1 MANANLN
8 ITISGNGKG
17 LKAALDSARAAVLDF
32 SKDASKIDDIQKS
45 FDAVSQ
51 STMPLRMKL
60 KAIQQMMAEMNMA
73 GLDKTELFGRMAQKA
88 GAVADAIGDAR
99 TAVNA
104 FANDNMKLEAT
115 AQGFQLITGTAS
127 VLTGAMSML
136 NVENDKVQQAMMKVQ
151 SAIALVNGVTA
162 IANVLNKDSALMLR
176 LKAIRLA
183 ATTTAQTANTTATKV
198 NTVAEAANTA
208 ITKASTVSSVANT
221 ASTTA
226 NTVATAANTVARN
239 AWNVAVAI
247 GKALFGDFTGL
258 VLVGAAALTT
268 YAIATSDSTDEIEK
282 NNEAVTAS
290 KKRYDDYTESV
301 AKNCGDLV
309 YKFQS
314 LKSEWNQLKT
324 VAEKTQWLKEN
335 KTEFSNLGLSVDDL
349 TTAERVFVND
359 TDKVVKALEA
369 RAKAM
374 AAQTAIQD
382 AYSQYYKTKMNN
394 ANTVDGGGYYTTARA
409 GQKVS
414 KKEAVKAGIRINR
427 NDIYSTH
434 TLSEADANRLNN
446 YRRNQAIE
454 RRHNND
460 DAALTELNKT
470 LDFYNKEIGKSAQEI
485 AGLGLGKI
493 INENKNT
500 RSGSGSGSSS
510 NRTEKIDYLVS
521 VDDGSLQTAEKK
533 LQAWTEK
540 KKTLNIDDTEAIERV
555 NKEIEKWQKEVILRK
570 IALDG
575 DDKVKAVIDEIVEL
589 ENRKAE
595 IIVQL
600 NTADSAAQINEL
612 NKELNSI
619 DNRLIVDYIKIGIKP
634 EIEEGS
640 AVDIENQ
647 IKELQSVRKVLLQ
660 TVADPEAIKAVDDEI
675 KQLRKQLEA
684 EEIRL
689 GITPEIEAGSINYIK
704 KLIKEKEDEITLA
717 LNTNID
723 SESMKRLQSEL
734 RQLRQQEQQ
743 KEIEIGIRTAS
754 PTVSKNTDTPFVRG
768 SVDDKRQSLANAQS
782 TVSEIQENYRLNLI
796 GKDEVTSQLAEI
808 NCQLESIG
816 LKPITLTFND
826 DGTLTTAA
834 EDLERYR
841 NQMENVSNITGNLG
855 STFGSLGSAIGGTTG
870 EIMNFAGQSLNAL
883 SQIIPQIVTMITAKN
898 AEAIAAGTASGAA
911 LPFPANI
918 AAIAAIVAQ
927 IASVFAALPAFESG
941 GVVGGTSYTGDKL
954 LARVNSGELILNRK
968 QQSNLYN
975 SLSAAEVGASSNT
988 LRGDVNFT
996 ISGAALKGTLKNYES
1011 KMNKIK

>member
-32 SKDASKIDDIQKS
+32 SKDASKIDDIQQS

-73 GLDKTELFGRMAQKA
+73 GLDKTELFGRMAQEA

-115 AQGFQLITGTAS
+115 AQGFQLITGGAS

-136 NVENDKVQQAMMKVQ
+136 GVENDKVQSAMLKVQ

-183 ATTTAQTANTTATKV
+183 ATTGAQTANTTATKV

-282 NNEAVTAS
+282 NNEAITAS

-309 YKFQS
+309 YKFRS

-324 VAEKTQWLKEN
+324 VAEKTQWLKDN
-335 KTEFSNLGLSVDDL
+335 KTEFSNLGLSVNDL

-394 ANTVDGGGYYTTARA
+394 ANTVEGGGYYNSVRA

-434 TLSEADANRLNN
+434 TLSEADANRLNT

-460 DAALTELNKT
+460 DAALAELNKT
-470 LDFYNKEIGKSAQEI
+470 LNFYNDEIEKSANEI

-493 INENKNT
+493 INESKNN
-500 RSGSGSGSSS
+500 RSGGSGSGA

-540 KKTLNIDDTEAIERV
+540 KKTLNIDDTEAIDRA

-575 DDKVKAVIDEIVEL
+575 DDKVKATINEIKEL

-640 AVDIENQ
+640 AVDLENQ
-647 IKELQSVRKVLLQ
+647 IKELQNVRKVLLQ

-704 KLIKEKEDEITLA
+704 KLIKEKEDEIALA
-717 LNTNID
+717 LNTNIEP
-723 SESMKRLQSEL
+723 ESMNHLQSEL
-734 RQLRQQEQQ
+734 RQLRQLEQQ
-743 KEIEIGIRTAS
+743 KEIEIGVRTAS

-782 TVSEIQENYRLNLI
+782 MVSEIQENYRLKLI
-796 GKDEVTSQLAEI
+796 DKDEVTSQLAEI
-808 NCQLESIG
+808 NSQLESLG

-841 NQMENVSNITGNLG
+841 NQIENVSNITGNLG
-855 STFGSLGSAIGGTTG
+855 STFNSLGSAIGGSTG

-883 SQIIPQIVTMITAKN
+883 SQIIPQIMTMITAKN

-941 GVVGGTSYTGDKL
+941 GVVGGTSYHGDKL

-968 QQSNLYN
+968 QQNNLYN
-975 SLSAAEVGASSNT
+975 SLSSAEVGAQQNT
-988 LRGDVNFT
+988 LHGDVNFT